1 MAKRVLVV
9 LSGCGAGDGSD
20 IHETVLTLLAIERSG
35 ARAICAAPEPA
46 LAQASRLS
54 RGPIE
59 DLAKVS
65 LDDFDGLIIPGGAGV
80 GDVLSNYAS
89 KAQVCDV
96 HPQLAVLLKGALS
109 SHRPMGF
116 MGLAAVLVARVLG
129 PVAGVRVTLG
139 PRTAAANKHAAVM
152 GADVRPCALTDI
164 FIDKKT
170 RVITT
175 GVFLHEEIRLTQ
187 AAASIEKLVRTVVHL
202 SRDRSPAPPPQP
214 GERPPNERPPEK
226 APAPPAGDTASS
238 SATSTRPGPR
248 APMRRPVTPG
258 RGSA

>member
-20 IHETVLTLLAIERSG
+20 IHETVLTLLAIERAG
-35 ARAICAAPEPA
+35 ARAVCAAPATA
-46 LAQASRLS
+46 LAASAPLARD
-54 RGPIE
+54 PIA
-59 DLAKVS
+59 DLATVK
-65 LDDFDGLIIPGGAGV
+65 LEDFDSLIIPGGGGV
-80 GDVLSNYAS
+80 GQVLSNYAQ

-96 HPQLAVLLKGALS
+96 HPQLAVLFKSALG

-139 PRTAAANKHAAVM
+139 PRAAAANKHAAVM

-175 GVFLHEEIRLTQ
+175 AVFLHEEIRLGQ
-187 AAASIEKLVRTVVHL
+187 AAQAIEKLVRTVVHL
-202 SRDRSPAPPPQP
+202 SRDRSPAPPPEP
-214 GERPPNERPPEK
+214 GER
-226 APAPPAGDTASS
+226 APAARTGETGPAPQPDQTAPAS
-238 SATSTRPGPR
+238 RPGPPR